1 MGEIELKAENKIK
14 LRAHAKDGRS
24 APRSRAHH
32 LQHQDGDGGGP
43 DASEGHHEHPRQ
55 GPGWRRTK
63 EEFFT
68 ILPVLGF
75 DKGGTDELG
84 ALFDDFDA
92 DGSGVIDFEEL
103 HRLLRKEFSTVDD
116 DDEKESVPVR

>member
-1 MGEIELKAENKIK
+1 M
-14 LRAHAKDGRS
+14 S
-24 APRSRAHH
+24 ADRICHDYLER
-32 LQHQDGDGGGP
+32 LTE
-43 DASEGHHEHPRQ
+43 ASLTGSPLPEPQNEQ
-55 GPGWRRTK
+55 EALERRMF
-63 EEFFT
+63 EET
-68 ILPVLGF
+68 
-75 DKGGTDELG
+75 E